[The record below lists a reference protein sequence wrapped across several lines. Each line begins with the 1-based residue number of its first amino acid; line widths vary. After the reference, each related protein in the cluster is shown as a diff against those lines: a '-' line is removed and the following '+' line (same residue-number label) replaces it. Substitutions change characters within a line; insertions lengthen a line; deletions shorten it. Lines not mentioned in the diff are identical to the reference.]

1 MSTANTGE
9 RRTIDLTDYDYA
21 YRPAGPRG
29 YSGHITCWTVPPGGK
44 PRPDDLLI
52 LRNGERT
59 SRYRVRTVSG
69 CWNVDPP
76 TMWMADVDFAPRMHA
91 EVER

>member
-1 MSTANTGE
+1 MSDE
-9 RRTIDLTDYDYA
+9 RRTIDLTSYDYA
-21 YRPAGPRG
+21 YRPVGPRG
-29 YSGHITCWTVPPGGK
+29 HSGHIACWTVPTGGK

-59 SRYRVRTVSG
+59 SRYRVRAVDD
-69 CWNVDPP
+69 CENVDPP